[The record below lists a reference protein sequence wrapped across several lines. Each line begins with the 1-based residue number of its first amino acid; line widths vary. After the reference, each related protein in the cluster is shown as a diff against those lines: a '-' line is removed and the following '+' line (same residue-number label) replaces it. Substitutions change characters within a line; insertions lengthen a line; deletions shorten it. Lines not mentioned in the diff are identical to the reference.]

1 MNAKRLDITTIT
13 PGDRSAVAALGRVSS
28 RSALAS

>member
-1 MNAKRLDITTIT
+1 MNAKRPNITTLA
-13 PGDRSAVAALGRVSS
+13 PGARFAAAAPGRVSS